1 MFRENETG
9 KLTWSDVLKAPG
21 CCKVSGSDFNVS
33 FYCDYI
39 QKVSASCC
47 VLHTPADDKS
57 WHPSNMLPQS
67 TVTAE
72 PKNLNYNTL
81 RKSSMFEHSGI
92 DLQAQYVERPETWG
106 YN

>member
-1 MFRENETG
+1 MT
-9 KLTWSDVLKAPG
+9 
-21 CCKVSGSDFNVS
+21 GSDFNVS

-39 QKVSASCC
+39 QMVSALCC

-57 WHPSNMLPQS
+57 WHPSNMMPQS
-67 TVTAE
+67 TVPAE

-81 RKSSMFEHSGI
+81 RKSSMFKHSGI